1 MNLFKTFYLKINRIS
16 NRVVKTIKG
25 SIFLSIMCEYLKV
38 TYSEIG
44 SYKPE
49 SQEYILSTYLGE
61 NILYQY

>member
-1 MNLFKTFYLKINRIS
+1 MDFLKTRVYC
-16 NRVVKTIKG
+16 NRVVKTIKD
-25 SIFLSIMCEYLKV
+25 SIFLSTYMCEYLKV